1 MENNI
6 LWMKT
11 KKDMLKGLP
20 KFYEEVLE
28 AWGDFL
34 DNVLIVPKGRAQLL
48 EQPLFLNQNITR
60 EGTMIYYKKWW
71 DVGIRQ
77 IKDVLYE
84 AIE

>member
-20 KFYEEVLE
+20 KCWFKT
-28 AWGDFL
+28 WGDFL